1 MAMTDTNQPLATGSR
16 PIRATGEG
24 VSSDRQAAFTVPG
37 MERSD
42 ATEAIEILGDRL
54 VGLLDLQATL
64 KHIHWNVVGA
74 GFIGVHEMLDAMTAG
89 VLPLVD
95 QTAERIATLG
105 GSPNGLP
112 GHLVAQRTWDDYDV
126 HRATVDAHLAA
137 LDLVY
142 DGLIAD
148 ARDSIDAV
156 ESLDIVS
163 HDLLVGHAAILEQQH
178 WFVRA
183 HLEDPAGGLS
193 NAGATTELDAATKA
207 TNRHRSDRPRR
218 NPGSES

>member
-1 MAMTDTNQPLATGSR
+1 MAMTESNEASSIGSR
-16 PIRATGEG
+16 SMRASGEG
-24 VSSDRQAAFTVPG
+24 VTSDRQAAFTVPG

-42 ATEAIEILGDRL
+42 ATLVIEVLGDRL
-54 VGLLDLQATL
+54 VGLLDLQSTL
-64 KHIHWNVVGA
+64 KHVHWNVVGP
-74 GFIGVHEMLDAMTAG
+74 GFIGVHELLDAMTVG

-95 QTAERIATLG
+95 ATAERIATLG

-126 HRATVDAHLAA
+126 NRATVDAHLAA

-148 ARDSIDAV
+148 TRDSIGAI
-156 ESLDIVS
+156 ESLDVVS
-163 HDLLVGHAAILEQQH
+163 HDMLVGQAAVLEQQH

-207 TNRHRSDRPRR
+207 TNRHRSDGPRR
-218 NPGSES
+218 APGSEA

>member
-1 MAMTDTNQPLATGSR
+1 MAMTETNKPLPTGSS
-16 PIRATGEG
+16 PIRASGEG
-24 VSSDRQAAFTVPG
+24 VTSDRQAAFTVPG

-42 ATEAIEILGDRL
+42 ATLAIEILGDRL
-54 VGLLDLQATL
+54 VGLLDLQSTL
-64 KHIHWNVVGA
+64 KHVHWNVV
-74 GFIGVHEMLDAMTAG
+74 
-89 VLPLVD
+89 
-95 QTAERIATLG
+95 G

-112 GHLVAQRTWDDYDV
+112 GHLVAQRTRDDYDV

-156 ESLDIVS
+156 ESLDVVS
-163 HDLLVGHAAILEQQH
+163 HDMLVGHAAILEQQH

-193 NAGATTELDAATKA
+193 NAGATTELDAATKC
-207 TNRHRSDRPRR
+207 NEPSPI
-218 NPGSES
+218 GSPSAGARIRVVAPDDGR

>member
-1 MAMTDTNQPLATGSR
+1 M
-16 PIRATGEG
+16 RASGEG
-24 VSSDRQAAFTVPG
+24 VTSDRQAAFTVPG
-37 MERSD
+37 LERGD
-42 ATEAIEILGDRL
+42 ATLVIEVLRDRL
-54 VGLLDLQATL
+54 VGLLDLQSTL
-64 KHIHWNVVGA
+64 KHIHWNVVGP
-74 GFIGVHEMLDAMTAG
+74 GFIGVHELLDVMTAG

-95 QTAERIATLG
+95 ETAERIATLG

-112 GHLVAQRTWDDYDV
+112 GHLVTQRTWDDYDV

-148 ARDSIDAV
+148 VRDSIDAV
-156 ESLDIVS
+156 EPLDVVS
-163 HDLLVGHAAILEQQH
+163 HDMLVAQSAILEQQH

-193 NAGATTELDAATKA
+193 NAGAMTELDAATKA

-218 NPGSES
+218 TTGSEA